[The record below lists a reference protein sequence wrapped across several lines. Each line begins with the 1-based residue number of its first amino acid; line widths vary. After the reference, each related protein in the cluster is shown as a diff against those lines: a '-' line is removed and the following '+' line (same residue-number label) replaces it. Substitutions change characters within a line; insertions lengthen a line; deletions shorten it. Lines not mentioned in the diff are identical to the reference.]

1 MHLKRVSYEF
11 IQNNHTITHCVNLH
25 HWQISKWAEMKTK
38 LVQYRVLESLV
49 RFDPW
54 PFQCSAGSWS
64 RISSVPQN
72 SQLKKKDITFDST
85 HLNIARMIKNLSI
98 QKINKCSRPIFCT
111 TTLKFFKV
119 SSSLISLSQHYSDI
133 KFCTSVSQ
141 KINMYCSTVH
151 SNESMLYCEFKFYY
165 LISLRCQQTRE
176 LP

>member
-1 MHLKRVSYEF
+1 
-11 IQNNHTITHCVNLH
+11 
-25 HWQISKWAEMKTK
+25 MKTK
-38 LVQYRVLESLV
+38 RVQYRVLESLV

-72 SQLKKKDITFDST
+72 SQLKKKRHHIW
-85 HLNIARMIKNLSI
+85 LNTLIARMIKNLSI

-119 SSSLISLSQHYSDI
+119 SSSLISLSQHYSDN
-133 KFCTSVSQ
+133 KFCTSVSW

-151 SNESMLYCEFKFYY
+151 SNESMLYCEFKFDF
-165 LISLRCQQTRE
+165 LISILK
-176 LP
+176 LPLYDQK

>member
-1 MHLKRVSYEF
+1 
-11 IQNNHTITHCVNLH
+11 
-25 HWQISKWAEMKTK
+25 MKTK
-38 LVQYRVLESLV
+38 RVQYRVLESLV

-72 SQLKKKDITFDST
+72 SQLKKKRHHIW
-85 HLNIARMIKNLSI
+85 LNTLIARMIKNLSI

-133 KFCTSVSQ
+133 KFCTSVSW
-141 KINMYCSTVH
+141 KLNMYCSTVH